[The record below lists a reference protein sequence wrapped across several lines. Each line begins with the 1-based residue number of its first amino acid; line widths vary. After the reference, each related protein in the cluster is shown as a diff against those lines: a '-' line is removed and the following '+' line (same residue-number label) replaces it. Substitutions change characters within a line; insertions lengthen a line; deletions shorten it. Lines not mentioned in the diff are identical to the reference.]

1 MENLQ
6 KQITAWAEKYVPKFN
21 ELSKKYETSYYTQS
35 PLSVVCDSVELMVVG
50 INPKGD
56 SIYPK
61 GKELTYEEFLNGNPC
76 WKGRFQDDGSIHP
89 AWGKDSRFLPD
100 ARFFLG
106 YGKNYSSDDIDS
118 DKKTIWTNL
127 SPFVSPQGSK
137 DLSKE
142 LMQAGVIST
151 IELIK
156 IVNPKRIV
164 LFGDGALEMIKSNM
178 EEQTEIS
185 YKQVFENVNYL
196 VGQIYGI
203 PTVNVCHPSSRKW
216 SVSNSF
222 TSFFIFLHKLASDKF
237 KSNLENVV
245 DYMRKEMTAY
255 QTKVKI

>member
-76 WKGRFQDDGSIHP
+76 WKGRFQEDGSIHP

-137 DLSKE
+137 DLPKE
-142 LMQAGVIST
+142 LVQAGVIST
-151 IELIK
+151 IDLIK
-156 IVNPKRIV
+156 IVKPQRIV
-164 LFGDGALEMIKSNM
+164 LLGKGALEMIKSSM
-178 EEQTEIS
+178 EDTKNIS
-185 YKQVFENVNYL
+185 YMQVFENVNYL
-196 VGQIYGI
+196 IGHVYEI
-203 PTVNVCHPSSRKW
+203 PTVNVCHPSSRNW
-216 SVSNSF
+216 SVSNGF
-222 TSFFIFLHKLASDKF
+222 TSVFVFLHKLATDKF
-237 KSNLENVV
+237 KSNLKNVA
-245 DYMRKEMTAY
+245 DYMRKEMIAY